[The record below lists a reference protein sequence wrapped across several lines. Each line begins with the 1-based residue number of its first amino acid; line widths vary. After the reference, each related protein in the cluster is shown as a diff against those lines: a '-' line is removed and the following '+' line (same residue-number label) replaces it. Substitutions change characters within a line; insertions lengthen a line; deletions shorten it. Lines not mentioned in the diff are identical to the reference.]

1 MRLDGERRG
10 EKGCGQRYHEQR
22 EAEMGRRWNVK
33 AFLSYVS
40 KDACFPSKC
49 DDRIKIKTSS
59 SDIKLPGVVIVF

>member
-22 EAEMGRRWNVK
+22 EAEMGRCWNVK
-33 AFLSYVS
+33 AFLSYIS
-40 KDACFPSKC
+40 KDACFLLKR

-59 SDIKLPGVVIVF
+59 DIKLPGAVIVF